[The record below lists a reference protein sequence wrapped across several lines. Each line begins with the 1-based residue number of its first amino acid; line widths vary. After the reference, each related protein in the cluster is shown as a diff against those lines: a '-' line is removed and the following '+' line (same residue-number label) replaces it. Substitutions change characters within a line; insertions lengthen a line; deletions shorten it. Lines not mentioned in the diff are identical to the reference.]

1 MTGGLFDDE
10 PTSAPTGKGLMGSGV
25 GLAIKDVQ
33 VVVKPLPGTTLDS
46 IPAPYAAAG
55 QGELSPQEQADLEAC
70 KAGMNNL
77 HNAFWIA
84 GKSLETMKSGN
95 LQRQEHPN
103 FAEFVWENWEVSESQ
118 MHRLTEAWRI
128 GEALAQLGYKPRESQ
143 VRELTGIAKE
153 SGDQK
158 AVVVYDSVARNVK
171 RVTAAVLAGVVEKL
185 PPLNTSSISEILDM
199 VTAILTTPEQRTS
212 PEISSSAAA
221 PQADPGSPVS
231 ESVPEEAPQEQEAGP
246 AAPAPSPTASGQAA
260 ASSAP
265 APQPPAAPNPM
276 EDADIMKLVAVANL
290 LEKAA
295 RTVSAPAVRR
305 ATERFPE
312 LTESLITKIRAN
324 GEAVGRALGSPKQ

>member
-10 PTSAPTGKGLMGSGV
+10 PTHAAIGKGLMGAGV
-25 GLAIKDVQ
+25 GLAIEDVQ
-33 VVVKPLPGTTLDS
+33 VVVKPLPGTTLDT

-55 QGELSPQEQADLEAC
+55 QGALSPQEQADLEAC

-128 GEALAQLGYKPRESQ
+128 GESLAKLGYKPRESQ
-143 VRELTGIAKE
+143 VRELTSIAKE

-171 RVTAAVLAGVVEKL
+171 RVTAAVLAGVVQQL
-185 PPLNTSSISEILDM
+185 PPLNTSSISEIMSM
-199 VTAILTTPEQRTS
+199 VTAILTAPEQRTS
-212 PEISSSAAA
+212 PETLSPAPG
-221 PQADPGSPVS
+221 PQADPGGT
-231 ESVPEEAPQEQEAGP
+231 APT
-246 AAPAPSPTASGQAA
+246 AAPAEAGQEEGAGAA
-260 ASSAP
+260 APAASPAGSSQAPAPKDP
-265 APQPPAAPNPM
+265 APQPAAAPNPM
-276 EDADIMKLVAVANL
+276 EDADIMKLVSVANL

-305 ATERFPE
+305 ATDKFPE
-312 LTESLITKIRAN
+312 LTDSLITKIRAN
-324 GEAVGRALGSPKQ
+324 GEAVGRALGSQRQ